1 MLDQVILLTERL
13 SAERL
18 CLAPLS
24 FISAALARRLCGPAG
39 VKGKLSRV
47 DDLTGALRGPFS
59 FAATRR

>member
-13 SAERL
+13 LAERL

-24 FISAALARRLCGPAG
+24 FISAALARHRRGPAE
-39 VKGKLSRV
+39 VKTASCRL
-47 DDLTGALRGPFS
+47 DDLTGPFVGPFS